1 MAQSK
6 IKIADYAPAA
16 GVDKAY
22 VIKTS
27 DSFSSGVVTKYA
39 KKYIETSKSAN
50 REVIKRIASGAEEL
64 VYTVRF
70 NIHKKAG
77 ENAVVT
83 YLFIGEDGANII
95 ESIQEY
101 TTYDEFASDLEYIDA
116 QLKVLFK

>member
-27 DSFSSGVVTKYA
+27 DSFSAGVVTKYA
-39 KKYIETSKSAN
+39 KKYIETTKSVN

-77 ENAVVT
+77 EAATVT
-83 YLFIGEDGANII
+83 YLFIAEGDANII
-95 ESIQEY
+95 ESVQEY
-101 TTYDEFASDLEYIDA
+101 STYAEFASDLEYIDA